1 MKIGDSVS
9 FDYNPSHTCRML
21 RSGENFT
28 LVAEWA
34 QLLCRE
40 KLLNHPAA
48 VKFSN
53 LIDKAPFVSD
63 SSLVCFRGRILGS
76 PPRADEMGPPAT
88 TTDSRYAP
96 GQPVLYLSDSEK
108 GVNLELDAYQQEG
121 VRYIQRYRLPFDQL
135 RIRDFTKLQPDDF
148 LTAVFSKAEDCNL
161 EGRGIKSCTFSQTV
175 AWLVATNSDG
185 MRVPGVRGNRDFSY
199 NNIVVFQPFPDWPKW
214 LELGSSPRPSVQDL
228 KL

>member
-1 MKIGDSVS
+1 MQMVDSVG
-9 FDYNPSHTCRML
+9 FDYIPSHTCRML
-21 RSGENFT
+21 RSGENLT

-34 QLLCRE
+34 ELLDRD

-63 SSLVCFRGRILGS
+63 SSLVLFRGRYLTVDA
-76 PPRADEMGPPAT
+76 PRTNQMGPPET

-108 GVNLELDAYQQEG
+108 GVNQELDAYPQEG
-121 VRYIQRYRLPFDQL
+121 VRYLQRYRLPFDQL
-135 RIRDFTKLQPDDF
+135 RIRDFTKFPPDDF
-148 LTAVFSKAEDCNL
+148 LTAVFSKAEECNL
-161 EGRGIKSCTFSQTV
+161 EGYGIKSCTFSQTV
-175 AWLVATNSDG
+175 AGMVATNSDG

-199 NNIVVFQPFPDWPKW
+199 SNVVVFQPFPAWPKW
-214 LELGSSPRPSVQDL
+214 LEPDSTPYRLSPQQ
-228 KL
+228 